1 MARAGRIVADTLVLL
16 RGSLRPGM
24 TTRELNRITEDY
36 LRRHGAVS
44 SYREVEFDGVLCVSI
59 NDQVVHG
66 IPGARVLREGDL
78 VSLDLAAIYGGYHA
92 DAAITVGLGAISPV
106 ARRLLDVTE
115 QSLALGISL
124 ATPGR
129 PLDDISAVVQD
140 FIEDQGFG
148 VVRNL
153 VGHGIGRSMW
163 EPPEVPNYRPEKR
176 GPVLRSGMTFTIE
189 PMVNAGRPEVV
200 KLEDDWTIV
209 SEDGSLSAH
218 FEHTLAV
225 TDHGP
230 RVLTVPTDR
239 AAAWALS
246 PPRAGVG
253 THLPGPAH
261 WPSLADVNPRSGA
274 VPEGARLGR
283 LDEHAGNGHGAGWP
297 KNAAGAA
304 MGGRNVL

>member
-1 MARAGRIVADTLVLL
+1 
-16 RGSLRPGM
+16 M
-24 TTRELNRITEDY
+24 TTRELNRIAEEH
-36 LRRHGAVS
+36 LRRNGAVS
-44 SYREVEFDGVLCVSI
+44 SYREVAFDGVLCVSI

-92 DAAITVGLGAISPV
+92 DAALTAGLGTISPI
-106 ARRLLDVTE
+106 AQRLLDVTE
-115 QSLALGISL
+115 QALALGISL

-129 PLDDISAVVQD
+129 PLHDISAVVQD
-140 FIEDQGFG
+140 YIEGQGFG

-163 EPPEVPNYRPEKR
+163 EPPEVPNYRPDKR

-189 PMVNAGRPEVV
+189 PMVNAGKPDVV
-200 KLEDDWTIV
+200 KLDDDWTIV

-218 FEHTLAV
+218 FEHTIAV

-239 AAAWALS
+239 AEAWALS
-246 PPRAGVG
+246 PARPSAIRAQE
-253 THLPGPAH
+253 
-261 WPSLADVNPRSGA
+261 PSI
-274 VPEGARLGR
+274 ARL
-283 LDEHAGNGHGAGWP
+283 AQWP
-297 KNAAGAA
+297 PRDDAGAA
-304 MGGRNVL
+304 MLDGDLLPDGRAGRLDDRSSNGLRAGGAKNVAGAAIGGRNVL